1 MRKEYEMILA
11 KELRLLAIE
20 TRERLNLTQREMS
33 NRLQMS
39 ESSYSDIETGKYM
52 CSTLTAS
59 LLLNMQDDPNAFLHR
74 VKGKFNEYYAK
85 EMQIA

>member
-1 MRKEYEMILA
+1 MRKEYKMILA

-33 NRLQMS
+33 SRLQMS

-59 LLLNMQDDPNAFLHR
+59 LLLNMQDDPNVFLHR
-74 VKGKFNEYYAK
+74 VEGKFNEYYAK

>member
-33 NRLQMS
+33 SRLQMS

-74 VKGKFNEYYAK
+74 VEGKFNDYYAK